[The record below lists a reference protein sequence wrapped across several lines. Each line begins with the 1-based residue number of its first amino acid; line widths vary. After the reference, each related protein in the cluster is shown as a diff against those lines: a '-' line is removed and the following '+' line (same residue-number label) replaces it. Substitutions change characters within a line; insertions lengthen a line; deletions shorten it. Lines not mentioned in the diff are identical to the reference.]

1 MQFKTRQDI
10 DAPIAYVYQRVTNFE
25 AYERQALRQGA
36 HVARRDGP
44 GPAQVGSSWDVAFTF
59 RNKERELR
67 ATVAELSPPQEVIID
82 TDAKGLGSVLHV
94 SLLALSAQTTRVE
107 VTIDLSAKSLSA
119 RLLLQSLKLAKA
131 NLQGRFQ
138 KRVREQLK
146 GVEADFRR
154 GA

>member
-1 MQFKTRQDI
+1 MQFNTRQDI
-10 DAPIAYVYQRVTNFE
+10 DAPIAYVYQRITNFE

-67 ATVAELSPPQEVIID
+67 ATVAELIAAQEVVID
-82 TDAKGLGSVLHV
+82 TDAKGLASVLRI

-107 VTIDLSAKSLSA
+107 VTIDIAAKSLSA
-119 RLLLQSLKLAKA
+119 RLLLQSLKLAKS
-131 NLQGRFQ
+131 NLQARFE
-138 KRVREQLK
+138 KRVREQLRR
-146 GVEADFRR
+146 VETDYQRAS
-154 GA
+154 